1 MTISVHTIRL
11 KLSNV
16 TLVLGDRPILIDSGS
31 PGEAP
36 RIQKALAEHGVA
48 VSDLAAIVHTHGHA
62 DHVGSTHA
70 LTVAANKGR
79 ETPLPVLLHGG
90 DVATAAQ
97 GHNNTL
103 HPTSPFAY
111 VIRLFTNPPFEP
123 FAPTIAVND
132 RIRLD
137 NYGVPGTILP
147 LPGHTEGS
155 VVVVLD
161 SGEAVVGDLFRGGF
175 MGGAL
180 APRIP
185 KPHYFADNRNQVAQ
199 SIRSLLDHDI
209 STFHVGHGGPI
220 PGVKVRTKWK
230 PSQPAARPQTDRKQ
244 SS

>member
-1 MTISVHTIRL
+1 MTVSVHTIRL

-36 RIQKALAEHGVA
+36 RIQKALAEYGVA
-48 VSDLAAIVHTHGHA
+48 LGDLAAIVHTHGHA

-70 LTVAANKGR
+70 LTVAANTGR
-79 ETPLPVLLHGG
+79 DTPLPVLLHGG

-97 GHNNTL
+97 GRNNTL

-123 FAPTIAVND
+123 FTPTITVDD
-132 RIRLD
+132 RVRLD
-137 NYGVPGTILP
+137 DYGVPGTILA

-185 KPHYFADNRNQVAQ
+185 KPHYFADNRDQVAQ

-220 PGVKVRTKWK
+220 PGAKVRTKW
-230 PSQPAARPQTDRKQ
+230 Q
-244 SS
+244 